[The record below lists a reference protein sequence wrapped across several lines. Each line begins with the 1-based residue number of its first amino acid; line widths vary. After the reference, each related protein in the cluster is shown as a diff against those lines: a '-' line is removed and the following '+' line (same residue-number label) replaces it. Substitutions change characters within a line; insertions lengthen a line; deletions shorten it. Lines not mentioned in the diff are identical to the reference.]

1 MADLTD
7 EEKKHEIDQVDEDE
21 LRAEVLKGRDSR
33 YQREK
38 YDHAAARVDKLNRET
53 QSKNNQTT
61 ISIGKSNYWIAL
73 GAFVVAILG
82 LVYVVWFSS

>member
-7 EEKKHEIDQVDEDE
+7 EEKRKIDEVDEDE

-38 YDHAAARVDKLNRET
+38 YDYAAARVDKLNRET

-61 ISIGKSNYWIAL
+61 TSIRKSNNWITL
-73 GAFVVAILG
+73 GALAVAILG
-82 LVYVVWFSS
+82 LVYVVWFAG

>member
-7 EEKKHEIDQVDEDE
+7 EEKRKIDEVDEDE

-33 YQREK
+33 YQRKK
-38 YDHAAARVDKLNRET
+38 YDYAAARVDRLNRET
-53 QSKNNQTT
+53 QSKHNQTT
-61 ISIGKSNYWIAL
+61 TSIGKSNYWIAL

>member
-7 EEKKHEIDQVDEDE
+7 EEKHKIDQVDEDE

-38 YDHAAARVDKLNRET
+38 YDYAAARVDKLNREI

-61 ISIGKSNYWIAL
+61 TSIRKSNNWITL
-73 GAFVVAILG
+73 GALAVAILG
-82 LVYVVWFSS
+82 LVYVVWFAG